1 MHKKLDTREFIRR
14 AREVHGDK
22 FDYSKA
28 NYTTAHARVELTC
41 PTHGAF
47 TQKAYSHLS
56 GKGCRKCAGLEK
68 HTLLSFVQAAQ
79 QVHGDKYAYHLA
91 DYAGNKTKLTI
102 FCKEHGPFEQVPN
115 SHLSGRGCVKCAKT
129 AYQTDKKGY
138 VYFLL
143 SFCGK
148 FMKVG
153 ITNKPKQRF
162 SELRSKTPFM
172 FTVIAS
178 YLMEGVQAPQIEK
191 KAHKLMQSA
200 GLKGFSGSTE
210 WFRHDYDQEYA
221 AHKLATAAG
230 VEV

>member
-41 PTHGAF
+41 PAHGAF

-56 GKGCRKCAGLEK
+56 
-68 HTLLSFVQAAQ
+68 
-79 QVHGDKYAYHLA
+79 
-91 DYAGNKTKLTI
+91 
-102 FCKEHGPFEQVPN
+102 
-115 SHLSGRGCVKCAKT
+115 
-129 AYQTDKKGY
+129 
-138 VYFLL
+138 
-143 SFCGK
+143 GK

-178 YLMEGVQAPQIEK
+178 YLMDGVQAPQIEK

-221 AHKLATAAG
+221 AHRLATAAG